1 MAIATFPHQSSNPTI
16 ILLVLR
22 EFKKK
27 KVSKKGG
34 HNLLA
39 VKFIFCC
46 FPRHTIEDY
55 IEKAL
60 KLVIVRP
67 STSLVEACFLFI
79 ENKVGHR
86 PCIDYRGLNAVTVKY
101 SHSFPLSNT
110 KLVLY
115 LCRASVVICICE
127 EDELIV
133 CLSIIMYRYIEYLMK
148 VYGVVSASYV
158 F

>member
-1 MAIATFPHQSSNPTI
+1 M
-16 ILLVLR
+16 
-22 EFKKK
+22 
-27 KVSKKGG
+27 VSKKGG

-39 VKFIFCC
+39 VKLIFCC
-46 FPRHTIEDY
+46 FPRHTIENY

-67 STSLVEACFLFI
+67 STSLVEACILAFLFI
-79 ENKVGHR
+79 ENKVGRR

-101 SHSFPLSNT
+101 SHPFPFSKT

-133 CLSIIMYRYIEYLMK
+133 CLSIIMDIYIEYLIK
-148 VYGVVSASYV
+148 VYGVISYV
-158 F
+158 L